1 MQQSRSFVRSLP
13 DPIPSLAGVLLV
25 LSLAVGCAP
34 GSAIR
39 LVGMGCSDPSCEHEE
54 PQTAKVLGCV
64 GEGCNEPP
72 PPEAARRPAPPEV
85 SPPAAPSSAAAAE
98 PEVAPAT
105 AEPEVATAAA
115 EPKSPSPPTAAAE
128 SEAADEA
135 PEDAKEDESSDWK
148 LKVYYEPYQRD

>member
-34 GSAIR
+34 GSATR
-39 LVGMGCSDPSCEHEE
+39 LVGVGCSDPSCEHEE
-54 PQTAKVLGCV
+54 PETAKVLGCV

-98 PEVAPAT
+98 PAVAPA
-105 AEPEVATAAA
+105 AA
-115 EPKSPSPPTAAAE
+115 ESKSSSPPTAAAG
-128 SEAADEA
+128 SETADEA
-135 PEDAKEDESSDWK
+135 PEDAKEDESSDWN
-148 LKVYYEPYQRD
+148 LKVYYEPYQRN